1 MYSSC
6 SLVLVGRRCLSV
18 SGDALL
24 ELEKISKWNWESGR
38 IRAASH
44 KDATNSDLRV
54 YVEFDGEPWESR
66 RWVKVFNHEIK
77 IFLVEHELVLA
88 ERKCAGSSSDA
99 SLWPALNYKCIVDK
113 AGLGSITCA
122 EFLGDKERVF
132 VSGNCLQPFQNLES
146 LKPALKANQQ
156 LNEEIQALLEKKSIE
171 RSLFQGDTNL
181 IGSEVKVY
189 TLDSSTQWLTAT
201 VVQMDLIAKTL
212 QVKSEQ
218 VSGLQIIDPAR
229 VHTEFLHK
237 KPDSDKYKENG
248 GMKRKF
254 VENEGCGEMKRRFL
268 GSEVILGSK
277 TELINGDAPVGE
289 EWIFSQLLAQK
300 ISNAEEGKPVD
311 DSKTNISNP
320 FRVPL
325 IGQTACLPN
334 LKGFGLAAYS
344 SDSGR
349 TLVVVDQPK
358 PEGSA
363 QMPSWTNYQEVAK
376 ANTPPSN
383 QKISESAHVVQLVP
397 STFGALLGNTATTPN
412 NKDMRQSTPPP
423 ASSPPDICV
432 ETPGEDCGVAK
443 EVNSFSF
450 GVGFLPEKQNE
461 NIGKELKSTSD
472 QKNTCFQPQVTRFGY
487 WSVLNDHE
495 KENNFK
501 TKSFLTPVNIFKRG
515 LLCVNENNNCFSVA
529 AESGNPLS
537 SVSSS
542 KMGADYDTAP
552 ELTKNLFDATN
563 LLLPQML
570 QTDLSRG
577 AYCQHKSELKSN
589 VNTAVQTAWS
599 QKSFEECEKLEAQT
613 ASLSN
618 PKETVIEKSEKELLT
633 TESSQFTSIADRTK
647 GSVTGS
653 QSILHDI
660 QKVRRLQQS
669 GESFLQDGACNDIAP
684 NLHKCRECRLV
695 SYRKNREPGDST
707 VFCRFSHFRRLQFT
721 KHGMLREGGFQTPN
735 KYNSEAVS
743 LWMPSAT
750 RVVGLDLDT
759 AKYILAN
766 IGDHFCQLVASE
778 KRILNSVKPHKQ
790 VAWKR
795 AVRGV
800 REMCDVCDTT
810 LFNVHWVCPKCGFG
824 VCLDCYRMKQN
835 KIRHDDGVEILPW
848 LKCVKG
854 QLHEPDNLMPT
865 QIVPGTA
872 LYDVG
877 DIVHFVR
884 GKWGIKAN
892 CPCSGKQLKPLPKLP
907 VKDEPQQNISTE
919 ENLMPGLALNKSP
932 GLDAPGISSTK
943 STSTENKSSGL
954 TKHSQ
959 LGLFSDVASESIYKE
974 KKDKVITTSFKSE
987 TKPSDLLQLLPTFA
1001 KPTTVL
1007 QTFNTTIEKPVSS
1020 TGNTGFLR
1028 SLLNSTGPKADL
1040 KSTPK
1045 ILDDIFASL
1054 VQTQAVTDTTKRNCG
1069 TAIKTSIWGT
1079 DIPHCWLCDNRLLC
1093 LQDPSNKNNWNIF
1106 RECWKQGQPVIV
1118 SGMHKKLNTKLW
1130 TPESFSAEFGEQ
1142 EVDLVDCRNNAIITG
1157 TTVGDF
1163 WDGFEDL
1170 SKRLKTKDGEP
1181 MVLKLK
1187 DWPPGEDFRD
1197 MMPTRFD
1204 DLMNNIPLPE
1214 YTRRDGKLNLAS
1226 RLPDFFVRP
1235 DLGPKMYNAYGL
1247 ITAEDRKYGTTNLHL
1262 DVSDAANVMVY
1273 VGIPEGEL
1281 NHEEEVLKTIEDGE
1295 ADELTI
1301 KRFVEGNE
1309 KPGALWHIYAA
1320 KDTEKIRDLLKKVA
1334 KEQGQDNPPDHD
1346 PIHDQSSYLDRP
1358 LRKRLYQE
1366 YGVQGWAIVQFL
1378 GDVVFIPAG
1387 APHQVHNLYSC
1398 IKVAED
1404 FVSPE
1409 HVKHCFWLTQ
1419 EFRYLSHTHTNHE
1432 DKLQVKNIIYHAVK
1446 DAVGVLKANES
1457 SLSKQ

>member
-1 MYSSC
+1 WE
-6 SLVLVGRRCLSV
+6 LVLWAAWPTVLVGRRCLSV

-171 RSLFQGDTNL
+171 RSLFQGEGNL
-181 IGSEVKVY
+181 LFVPLLFGPIGPPGRC
-189 TLDSSTQWLTAT
+189 LSSSL
-201 VVQMDLIAKTL
+201 VPLEFFSRSL
-212 QVKSEQ
+212 QIQINE

-237 KPDSDKYKENG
+237 KPDSADKYKENG

-268 GSEVILGSK
+268 GSE
-277 TELINGDAPVGE
+277 
-289 EWIFSQLLAQK
+289 
-300 ISNAEEGKPVD
+300 
-311 DSKTNISNP
+311 
-320 FRVPL
+320 
-325 IGQTACLPN
+325 
-334 LKGFGLAAYS
+334 
-344 SDSGR
+344 
-349 TLVVVDQPK
+349 
-358 PEGSA
+358 
-363 QMPSWTNYQEVAK
+363 
-376 ANTPPSN
+376 
-383 QKISESAHVVQLVP
+383 ISESAHVVQLVP

-432 ETPGEDCGVAK
+432 ETPVYTHSKLLNANLVHCVKTENEQDFAK
-443 EVNSFSF
+443 EKYKTAFLYSKF
-450 GVGFLPEKQNE
+450 GV
-461 NIGKELKSTSD
+461 KELKSTSD
-472 QKNTCFQPQVTRFGY
+472 QKNTCFQPQ
-487 WSVLNDHE
+487 
-495 KENNFK
+495 
-501 TKSFLTPVNIFKRG
+501 
-515 LLCVNENNNCFSVA
+515 VA

-647 GSVTGS
+647 
-653 QSILHDI
+653 SILHDI

-907 VKDEPQQNISTE
+907 VKDEPQQASFIGMKSSVNFVSSS
-919 ENLMPGLALNKSP
+919 NVLPQHFSP
-932 GLDAPGISSTK
+932 GSFRLCRRP
-943 STSTENKSSGL
+943 L
-954 TKHSQ
+954 
-959 LGLFSDVASESIYKE
+959 LGLKIACRPGASPSRWQICDVASESIYKE

-1028 SLLNSTGPKADL
+1028 SLLNSTGPKSFTQADL

-1281 NHEEEVLKTIEDGE
+1281 NHEEVEVLKTIEDGE